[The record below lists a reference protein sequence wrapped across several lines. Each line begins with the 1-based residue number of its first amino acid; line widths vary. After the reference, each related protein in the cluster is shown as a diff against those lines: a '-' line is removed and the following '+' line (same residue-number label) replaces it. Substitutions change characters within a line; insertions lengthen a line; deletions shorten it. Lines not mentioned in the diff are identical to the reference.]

1 MPLLRI
7 QTNQAV
13 AADRRS
19 ALLPALTDT
28 VAELLAKPPGYVQVV
43 LETEVP
49 MAFGGTTEPTA
60 LAELRSLGLPDAAPK
75 AISARLCELFQEE
88 LGVPP
93 DRTFVVCA
101 DHPRTHWG
109 WNGGVFG

>member
-13 AADRRS
+13 APEQRD
-19 ALLPALTDT
+19 ALLTALTRT
-28 VAELLAKPPGYVQVV
+28 VAELLAKPPAYVQVV
-43 LETEVP
+43 LETEVA

-60 LAELRSLGLPDAAPK
+60 LAELRSLGLPHEAPK
-75 AISARLCELFQEE
+75 AISARLCTLFQEE
-88 LGVPP
+88 LRVPP
-93 DRTFVVCA
+93 DRTFIVCA

-109 WNGGVFG
+109 WNGGTFG

>member
-1 MPLLRI
+1 MPLLRV
-7 QTNQAV
+7 QTNQ
-13 AADRRS
+13 
-19 ALLPALTDT
+19 T
-28 VAELLAKPPGYVQVV
+28 VDAGRQTELLGQWTTLIAEALGKPPGYVQVV

-49 MAFGGTTEPTA
+49 MALGGTTEPTA
-60 LAELRSLGLPDAAPK
+60 LAEVRSLGLPDAAAK
-75 AISARLCELFQEE
+75 TLSAKLCTAFEQA

-109 WNGGVFG
+109 WNGGTFG